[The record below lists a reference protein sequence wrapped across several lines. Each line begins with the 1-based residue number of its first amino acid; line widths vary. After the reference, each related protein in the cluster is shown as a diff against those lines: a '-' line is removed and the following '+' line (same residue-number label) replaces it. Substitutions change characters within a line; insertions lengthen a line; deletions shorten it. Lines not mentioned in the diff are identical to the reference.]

1 MLAALSEDAK
11 ALVEEEQVQQLYDAI
26 EALFGQCEADGTLSP
41 DVVYAYSN
49 YCAARGQ
56 VEKAVKCVMGHKGL
70 LLSSLPSFIKAVAL
84 IVAVATRSPFVLTEA
99 CDVKD
104 VQSAGARGV

>member
-1 MLAALSEDAK
+1 M
-11 ALVEEEQVQQLYDAI
+11 
-26 EALFGQCEADGTLSP
+26 
-41 DVVYAYSN
+41 
-49 YCAARGQ
+49 
-56 VEKAVKCVMGHKGL
+56 KCVIGHKGL

-84 IVAVATRSPFVLTEA
+84 IVTVATRSPFVLTEA

>member
-26 EALFGQCEADGTLSP
+26 EALFSQCETDGTLSP

-56 VEKAVKCVMGHKGL
+56 VEKAVKCVIGHKGL

>member
-1 MLAALSEDAK
+1 M
-11 ALVEEEQVQQLYDAI
+11 
-26 EALFGQCEADGTLSP
+26 
-41 DVVYAYSN
+41 
-49 YCAARGQ
+49 
-56 VEKAVKCVMGHKGL
+56 VEKAVKCVMDHKGL

-84 IVAVATRSPFVLTEA
+84 IVTVATRSPFVLTEA